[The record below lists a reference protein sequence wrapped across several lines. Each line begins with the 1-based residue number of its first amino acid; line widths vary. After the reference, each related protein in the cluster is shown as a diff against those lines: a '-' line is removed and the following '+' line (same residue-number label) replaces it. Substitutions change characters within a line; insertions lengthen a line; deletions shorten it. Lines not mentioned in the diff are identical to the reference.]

1 MYNENMKQTRFI
13 PIEECGLQIRETE
26 FGQGKSRTVVGR
38 PVMFGVRSVNLTPW
52 SDTRVVYEILEPNC
66 ITQEL
71 INRSNVVYNNN
82 HSNDISDMIGR
93 CVNGK
98 GTLSLV
104 LRENYMES
112 SCDYPNTTVANDT
125 LEHIRLGNV
134 YGMSFAFDDRNAN
147 GEENVTYERTN
158 ETVDGKEVW
167 LRHVWLITK
176 LFDVANVTHPAYEQ
190 TSVATREM
198 SEAIDKAIEEQLKR
212 ECGGKD
218 DDKRDCG
225 KDDTKRDDDPDDK
238 GDIKDDDPDDKDDKD
253 DADDEAKRAAEE
265 EAKKKAEEE
274 EAAKREAEAKAKE
287 EQEARELEEQEQR
300 FREQQAMRL
309 RHRAMRLRTEQE
321 LESLSY

>member
-1 MYNENMKQTRFI
+1 MKQTRFI
-13 PIEECGLQIRETE
+13 PIEDCGLQIRETE

-238 GDIKDDDPDDKDDKD
+238 DDIKDDDPDDKDDKD

-274 EAAKREAEAKAKE
+274 AKAKA

-309 RHRAMRLRTEQE
+309 RAQHRRREIDI
-321 LESLSY
+321 ESLNY

>member
-13 PIEECGLQIRETE
+13 PIEDCGLQIRETE

-218 DDKRDCG
+218 EDKRDG
-225 KDDTKRDDDPDDK
+225 VGTDDK
-238 GDIKDDDPDDKDDKD
+238 GNTP
-253 DADDEAKRAAEE
+253 ADTEENKGGGAPTDETTDEIAKKAAEAAAAE
-265 EAKKKAEEE
+265 EAKKKEAEEAVKK
-274 EAAKREAEAKAKE
+274 AAE
-287 EQEARELEEQEQR
+287 EQEAHELEEQEQR

>member
-1 MYNENMKQTRFI
+1 MKQTRFI
-13 PIEECGLQIRETE
+13 PIEDCGLQIRETE

-212 ECGGKD
+212 ECGGKNKE

-225 KDDTKRDDDPDDK
+225 DKNDKRDDDPDDK
-238 GDIKDDDPDDKDDKD
+238 DDIKDDDPDEKDT
-253 DADDEAKRAAEE
+253 KRAAEE

>member
-13 PIEECGLQIRETE
+13 PIEDCGLQIRETE

-238 GDIKDDDPDDKDDKD
+238 DDIKDDDPDDKDDKD

-274 EAAKREAEAKAKE
+274 AKAKA

-300 FREQQAMRL
+300 FREQKAMRL
-309 RHRAMRLRTEQE
+309 RAHRLRTEQE
-321 LESLSY
+321 IEQLIY

>member
-1 MYNENMKQTRFI
+1 MKQTRFI
-13 PIEECGLQIRETE
+13 PIEDCGLQIRETE

-212 ECGGKD
+212 ECG
-218 DDKRDCG
+218 DKND
-225 KDDTKRDDDPDDK
+225 KHDDDPDD
-238 GDIKDDDPDDKDDKD
+238 DPDDHNDPDDKGETDEEREAREK
-253 DADDEAKRAAEE
+253 AEREANGGETVAEKEAREAKE
-265 EAKKKAEEE
+265 
-274 EAAKREAEAKAKE
+274 REANGGETNAEKEAR
-287 EQEARELEEQEQR
+287 EARELEEQEQR
-300 FREQQAMRL
+300 FREQQTMRL

-321 LESLSY
+321 LESLNY

>member
-1 MYNENMKQTRFI
+1 
-13 PIEECGLQIRETE
+13 
-26 FGQGKSRTVVGR
+26 
-38 PVMFGVRSVNLTPW
+38 
-52 SDTRVVYEILEPNC
+52 
-66 ITQEL
+66 
-71 INRSNVVYNNN
+71 
-82 HSNDISDMIGR
+82 
-93 CVNGK
+93 
-98 GTLSLV
+98 
-104 LRENYMES
+104 
-112 SCDYPNTTVANDT
+112 
-125 LEHIRLGNV
+125 
-134 YGMSFAFDDRNAN
+134 MSFAFDDRNAN

-238 GDIKDDDPDDKDDKD
+238 DDIKDDDPDDKDDKD

-274 EAAKREAEAKAKE
+274 AKAKE

-309 RHRAMRLRTEQE
+309 RAQHRRREIDI
-321 LESLSY
+321 ESLNY

>member
-1 MYNENMKQTRFI
+1 MKQTRFI
-13 PIEECGLQIRETE
+13 PIEDCGLQIRETE

-190 TSVATREM
+190 TSVATREQ

-238 GDIKDDDPDDKDDKD
+238 DDIKDDDPDDKDDKD

-274 EAAKREAEAKAKE
+274 AKAKA

-309 RHRAMRLRTEQE
+309 RAQHRRRGIDI
-321 LESLSY
+321 ESLNY